1 MSPKNVLQLYF
12 RYSQCIDI
20 FGRSEFVLFF
30 KKTQVQKFQAI
41 CMILRGLFVGYVAN
55 ATLTSSSVDLQKRLA
70 RNHTMLQA
78 KHQGRGIASPFWLAV
93 PSTFS
98 RRSRLYAMF
107 LRTSNDRRLRK
118 NATLP
123 VGRSALRTHIFAL
136 NVVKNL
142 NQHGCRRFSCWLFI
156 WLLNVAGDTSPIKNS
171 YRRAQSGR

>member
-98 RRSRLYAMF
+98 RRSRLYAI
-107 LRTSNDRRLRK
+107 LRTSNDLTQER
-118 NATLP
+118 NAGRP
-123 VGRSALRTHIFAL
+123 VGRTHIFGL